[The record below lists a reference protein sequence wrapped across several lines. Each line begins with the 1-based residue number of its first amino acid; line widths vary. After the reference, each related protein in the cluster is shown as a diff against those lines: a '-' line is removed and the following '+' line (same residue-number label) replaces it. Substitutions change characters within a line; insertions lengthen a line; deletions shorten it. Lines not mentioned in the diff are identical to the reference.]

1 MSLKVERIVTGPFQ
15 ENSYVAWQDGL
26 PSCLVIDPGD
36 DPGLIIEV
44 ILGKDL
50 SPIAVVNT
58 HAHLD
63 HIAGVSDLKEKYG
76 IPFYLHPNEKPIL
89 DGYERDCA
97 FFGITP
103 KITPTVDHWLSA
115 GELKVS
121 DFLIQCVETPG
132 HTPGGTC
139 LIINDHVF
147 TGDTIFAGS
156 VGRTD
161 LPGGNWDT
169 LCDSL
174 VKAMENISHN
184 YILHP
189 GHGPDTTLEKEIKQ
203 NPFLIPLLKRVNS
216 F

>member
-1 MSLKVERIVTGPFQ
+1 MSLNVERIVTGPFQ
-15 ENSYVAWQDGL
+15 ENSYVIWQDGS

-36 DPGLIIEV
+36 DPELIIET
-44 ILGKDL
+44 ILGKGL
-50 SPIAVVNT
+50 HPIAVVNT

-63 HIAGVSDLKEKYG
+63 HIGGVSDLKEKYV
-76 IPFYLHPNEKPIL
+76 IPFYLHPNEKSVL

-97 FFGITP
+97 FFGMTP
-103 KITPTVDHWLSA
+103 KVTPTVDHWLNT
-115 GELKVS
+115 GELKVG

-139 LIINDHVF
+139 LVINDHVF

-161 LPGGNWDT
+161 LPGGDWNT
-169 LCDSL
+169 LCESL
-174 VKAMENISHN
+174 VKAMKEIPGD

-189 GHGPDTTLEKEIKQ
+189 GHGLHTTLKNEMLK

-216 F
+216 

>member
-1 MSLKVERIVTGPFQ
+1 MSLNVERIVTGPFQ
-15 ENSYVAWQDGL
+15 ENSYVIWQDGS

-36 DPGLIIEV
+36 DPELIIET
-44 ILGKDL
+44 ILGKGL
-50 SPIAVVNT
+50 HPIAVVNT

-63 HIAGVSDLKEKYG
+63 HIGGVSDLKEKYG
-76 IPFYLHPNEKPIL
+76 IPFYLHPNEKSVL

-97 FFGITP
+97 FFGMTP
-103 KITPTVDHWLSA
+103 KVTPTVDHWLNT
-115 GELKVS
+115 GELKVG

-139 LIINDHVF
+139 LVINDHVF

-161 LPGGNWDT
+161 LPGGDWNT
-169 LCDSL
+169 LCESL
-174 VKAMENISHN
+174 VKAMKEIPGD

-189 GHGPDTTLEKEIKQ
+189 GHGLHTTLKNEMLK

-216 F
+216 

>member
-1 MSLKVERIVTGPFQ
+1 MSLNVERIVTGPFQ
-15 ENSYVAWQDGL
+15 ENSYVIWQDGS

-36 DPGLIIEV
+36 DPDLIIET
-44 ILGKDL
+44 IIGKGL
-50 SPIAVVNT
+50 HPIAVVNT

-63 HIAGVSDLKEKYG
+63 HIGGVSDLKEKYG
-76 IPFYLHPNEKPIL
+76 IPFYLHPNEKSVL

-97 FFGITP
+97 FFGMTP
-103 KITPTVDHWLSA
+103 KVTPTVDHWLKT
-115 GELKVS
+115 GELKVG

-139 LIINDHVF
+139 LVINDHVF

-161 LPGGNWDT
+161 LPGGDWNT
-169 LCDSL
+169 LCESL
-174 VKAMENISHN
+174 VKAMKEIPGD

-189 GHGPDTTLEKEIKQ
+189 GHGLHTTLKNEMLK

-216 F
+216 

>member
-1 MSLKVERIVTGPFQ
+1 MSLNVERIVTGPFQ
-15 ENSYVAWQDGL
+15 ENSYVIWQDGS

-36 DPGLIIEV
+36 DPELIIET
-44 ILGKDL
+44 ILGKGL
-50 SPIAVVNT
+50 HPIAVVNT

-63 HIAGVSDLKEKYG
+63 HIGGVSDLKEKYG
-76 IPFYLHPNEKPIL
+76 IPFYLHPNEKSVL

-97 FFGITP
+97 FFGMTP
-103 KITPTVDHWLSA
+103 KVTPTVDHWLNT
-115 GELKVS
+115 GELKVG
-121 DFLIQCVETPG
+121 DFLIQCIETPG

-139 LIINDHVF
+139 LVINDHVF

-161 LPGGNWDT
+161 LPGGDWNT
-169 LCDSL
+169 LCESL
-174 VKAMENISHN
+174 VKAMKEIPGD

-189 GHGPDTTLEKEIKQ
+189 GHGLHTTLKNEMLK

-216 F
+216 

>member
-1 MSLKVERIVTGPFQ
+1 M
-15 ENSYVAWQDGL
+15 
-26 PSCLVIDPGD
+26 IDPGD
-36 DPGLIIEV
+36 DPDLIIET
-44 ILGKDL
+44 IIGKGL
-50 SPIAVVNT
+50 HPIAVVNT

-63 HIAGVSDLKEKYG
+63 HIGGVSDLKEKYG
-76 IPFYLHPNEKPIL
+76 IPFYLHPNEKSVL

-97 FFGITP
+97 FFGMTP
-103 KITPTVDHWLSA
+103 KVTPTVDHWLNT
-115 GELKVS
+115 GELKVG

-139 LIINDHVF
+139 LVINDHVF

-161 LPGGNWDT
+161 LPGGDWNT
-169 LCDSL
+169 LCESL
-174 VKAMENISHN
+174 VKAMKEIPGD

-189 GHGPDTTLEKEIKQ
+189 GHGLHTTLKNEMLK

-216 F
+216 